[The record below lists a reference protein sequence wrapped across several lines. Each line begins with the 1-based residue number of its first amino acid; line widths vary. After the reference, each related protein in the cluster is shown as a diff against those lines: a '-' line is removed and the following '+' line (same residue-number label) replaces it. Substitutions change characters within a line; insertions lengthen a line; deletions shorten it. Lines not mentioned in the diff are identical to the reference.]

1 MKSHKE
7 PKFHTEEEFIDHILT
22 YKPIRNAKNFKWF
35 SLSTI
40 KSKKKI
46 DINRWLLVQDVETG
60 VLSIKYYSYLPTSN
74 VIAYANVIRKEI

>member
-1 MKSHKE
+1 MKTHKE

-22 YKPIRNAKNFKWF
+22 HKPIRNQNNFKWF

-46 DINRWLLVQDVETG
+46 NLNRWLLVQDVETG

-74 VIAYANVIRKEI
+74 VIAYANVIRKGI